1 MARKATE
8 DLLVNEEVTSE
19 KIEKNDDKVTLTI
32 PAVKTTDEEPN
43 IFVGLNG
50 KNYIVKK
57 GATVEMPRAVAEII
71 INSIEAEQEAVEAKI
86 SMSKVKEVLI

>member
-1 MARKATE
+1 MARKAAE
-8 DLLVNEEVTSE
+8 EVVVNEEITTEVP
-19 KIEKNDDKVTLTI
+19 EKNDEKVTLAI
-32 PAVKTTDEEPN
+32 PAVKTMDEEPN

-57 GATVEMPRAVAEII
+57 GTTVEMPRAVAEII